1 MKKMI
6 NKTVIEGTLL
16 EKELRSGVTKA
27 GVPYVSGKLH
37 IETEPGN
44 VITVD
49 VFEQQKTSKGLDNQK
64 FGILNGVYTNGATK
78 HDGAT
83 NPTKLR
89 ISSALDL
96 NDWSDKDGQARSALI
111 NAGGYINIVSS
122 VNPKAEFEVDIVIK
136 SVQPEIRNEIETGRA
151 VVNGLIFNYR
161 NNALPLR
168 FIVEN
173 KKGVDFFSNLDPN
186 TFTRVW
192 GVQVNNTVTNEKSE
206 ESAFGDSKVVK
217 SSYTRK
223 ELVITGAQTIPYE
236 DDQLTAA
243 ELAAAVQARNVVVA
257 EKTQA
262 TVKTTVNKNTT
273 SKPVTS
279 TFNF

>member
-173 KKGVDFFSNLDPN
+173 KKGVDFFSNLNPN

-262 TVKTTVNKNTT
+262 SVKTTVNKNTT